1 MLQVAKYMLLYMY
14 TNQPTENKM
23 TKEQT
28 IKEITYQI
36 EIYKF
41 GKTAIANKINL
52 LAEKERNEKT
62 NEDEEIDLLLELIK
76 TAKSGVQDCIPYTLD
91 AIDWLQGVIDDVE
104 DLQVHEVQ
112 QIVHESTEEI
122 ITGVNEALDNLSI
135 FK

>member
-1 MLQVAKYMLLYMY
+1 MK
-14 TNQPTENKM
+14 
-23 TKEQT
+23 
-28 IKEITYQI
+28 IIIITY
-36 EIYKF
+36 
-41 GKTAIANKINL
+41 T
-52 LAEKERNEKT
+52 
-62 NEDEEIDLLLELIK
+62 
-76 TAKSGVQDCIPYTLD
+76 SGVQDCIPYTLD